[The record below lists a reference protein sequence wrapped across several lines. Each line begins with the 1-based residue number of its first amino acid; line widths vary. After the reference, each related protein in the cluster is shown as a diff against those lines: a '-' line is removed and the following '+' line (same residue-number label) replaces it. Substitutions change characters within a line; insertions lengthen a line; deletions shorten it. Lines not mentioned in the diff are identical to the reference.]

1 MGMSRGYVG
10 FSAQMMEHQMEETME
25 HEMETTT

>member
-1 MGMSRGYVG
+1 MGLSRGYVG
-10 FSAQMMEHQMEETME
+10 FSAQMMENQMEETME